1 MNTENNTKSQL
12 KRVAD
17 ALLPTKSGL
26 FHLYAFTDKDDKEH
40 LALVMGKIKKD
51 TPMLVR
57 IHSECLTGDIF
68 GSLRCDCGPQL
79 QASLKQIKKEKSGIL
94 LYLRQEGRGIGL
106 INKIKAYALQ
116 DLGFDTVDANKQLG
130 FEADSRKYDIAA
142 LMLIEFGVK
151 KIRLLTN
158 NPKKIKE
165 VKKYG
170 IDVVERV
177 PIQIKPNSVN
187 KGYLLTKKN
196 RLGHLLDYV

>member
-1 MNTENNTKSQL
+1 M
-12 KRVAD
+12 VAD

-26 FHLYAFTDKDDKEH
+26 FHMYVFNGDDNKEH
-40 LALVMGKIKKD
+40 VALVMGEIKKD
-51 TPMLVR
+51 IPMLVR
-57 IHSECLTGDIF
+57 IHSECLTGDVF
-68 GSLRCDCGPQL
+68 DSLRCDCGPQL

-116 DLGFDTVDANKQLG
+116 DLGFDTVDANKKLG
-130 FEADSRKYDIAA
+130 FVADAREYDIAA
-142 LMLIEFGVK
+142 LMLAEFGVK

-158 NPKKIKE
+158 NPKKIEE

-170 IDVVERV
+170 IDVVERA
-177 PIQIKPNSVN
+177 PIQIKPNKVN

>member
-1 MNTENNTKSQL
+1 LNTENNKKNQL
-12 KRVAD
+12 KKVAD

-26 FHLYAFTDKDDKEH
+26 FHLYVFRGKDNKEH
-40 LALVMGKIKKD
+40 VALVMGKIKKD

-106 INKIKAYALQ
+106 VNKIKAYALQ

-130 FEADSRKYDIAA
+130 FEADAREYDIAA
-142 LMLIEFGVK
+142 LMLAEFGVK
-151 KIRLLTN
+151 KIKLLTN

-165 VKKYG
+165 ITQCG
-170 IDVVERV
+170 IDVVKRIS
-177 PIQIKPNSVN
+177 IQIKPNKVN